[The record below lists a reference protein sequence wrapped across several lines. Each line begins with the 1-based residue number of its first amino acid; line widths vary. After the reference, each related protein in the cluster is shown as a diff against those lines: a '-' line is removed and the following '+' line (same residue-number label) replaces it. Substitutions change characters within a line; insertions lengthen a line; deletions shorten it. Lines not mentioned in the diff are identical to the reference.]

1 MVCMIESNAFRAA
14 LSALGKPAIL
24 SFKVTYQIWEADPG
38 YWRHCEFYLFA
49 PSLEKAKMLAPKY
62 CRDNSGQPID
72 YHNLEVSDSR

>member
-1 MVCMIESNAFRAA
+1 MIESNAFRAA

-49 PSLEKAKMLAPKY
+49 PSLEKAKTLDPNDAQVGRTLTQINAFM
-62 CRDNSGQPID
+62 
-72 YHNLEVSDSR
+72 DSNK